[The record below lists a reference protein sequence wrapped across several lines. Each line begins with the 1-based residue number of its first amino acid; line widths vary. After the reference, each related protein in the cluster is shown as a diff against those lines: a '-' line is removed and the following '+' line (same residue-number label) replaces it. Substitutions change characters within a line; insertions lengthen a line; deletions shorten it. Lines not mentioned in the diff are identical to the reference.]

1 MLLPVPV
8 NKDLFNTDAV
18 FATDASW
25 SVCLCVSV
33 GHNRELQKRMNRSR
47 CLLPCGFLGPKE
59 RLHGGPYPP
68 TGRGTFEEVDIL
80 KVTHE
85 GGQQAAMQPAR
96 HR

>member
-1 MLLPVPV
+1 
-8 NKDLFNTDAV
+8 
-18 FATDASW
+18 
-25 SVCLCVSV
+25 
-33 GHNRELQKRMNRSR
+33 
-47 CLLPCGFLGPKE
+47 LPCGFLGPKE